1 MTINGHKLAGIFQN
15 LARHLDSVENLQSG
29 VDYIFCLLQ
38 LALGSLVWGP
48 FECGLKSESWT

>member
-38 LALGSLVWGP
+38 LALGCLVWGP
-48 FECGLKSESWT
+48 CECG